1 MFLKGLTS
9 DKMLV
14 YEDAQLRIGCIR
26 SISNEWRQATL
37 KLYVGNK
44 CTDKEI
50 SNIVFTKELQ
60 FMNIRDED
68 KQPFSV
74 EANEQI
80 EVAIYVGAQVMQ
92 QPYVYFQYGE

>member
-1 MFLKGLTS
+1 MPIGGEDIEVYQPKVDEYEKKIDMLYLKGIIS

-14 YEDAQLRIGCIR
+14 FDDSNLRIGCIR

-44 CTDKEI
+44 SSTNEVGG
-50 SNIVFTKELQ
+50 IVFTKEIQ
-60 FMNIRDED
+60 FINIRDED

-74 EANEQI
+74 EANE
-80 EVAIYVGAQVMQ
+80 
-92 QPYVYFQYGE
+92 